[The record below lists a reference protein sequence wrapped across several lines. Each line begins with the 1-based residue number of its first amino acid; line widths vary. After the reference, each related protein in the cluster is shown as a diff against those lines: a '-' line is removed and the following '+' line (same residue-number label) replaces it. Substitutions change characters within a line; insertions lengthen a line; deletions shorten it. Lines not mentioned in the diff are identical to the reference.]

1 MLLSFERPIA
11 GASVFPTP
19 GAMLRHFIGLVPA
32 VLPESTEHVQQTIG
46 ILQELGRSCRFLS
59 EIPAGE
65 PGYQLQALAAHS
77 SARER
82 T

>member
-1 MLLSFERPIA
+1 MCR
-11 GASVFPTP
+11 
-19 GAMLRHFIGLVPA
+19 
-32 VLPESTEHVQQTIG
+32 QTIG

-77 SARER
+77 SAGER
-82 T
+82 IQRVSIELPPSEGNEVRWDGRQEVIAS